1 VHRGLPR
8 IVQGGMDYTPPC
20 LISELPGLKVSSRE
34 QQGVEASALE
44 FAILT
49 AARTSE
55 VLAAL

>member
-1 VHRGLPR
+1 
-8 IVQGGMDYTPPC
+8 MDYTPPC